1 MIWQKNKKL
10 VKSYKLHYNK
20 YRDMCMQYTKKER
33 NLKTMEENKKR
44 YPISM
49 WAKLT
54 RVVYDT
60 PEIPNCYKEE
70 FIDIVGGKV
79 AAYRNQK
86 FHHRYKP
93 QELPVD
99 VKGKHCSHMDNYHTI
114 LNKSDEDLKPI
125 LADIYNCMKMK
136 WFNEPMGG

>member
-1 MIWQKNKKL
+1 
-10 VKSYKLHYNK
+10 
-20 YRDMCMQYTKKER
+20 
-33 NLKTMEENKKR
+33 MEEQKKR

-114 LNKSDEDLKPI
+114 LNKSDEDLRLI

>member
-1 MIWQKNKKL
+1 M
-10 VKSYKLHYNK
+10 
-20 YRDMCMQYTKKER
+20 KEQ
-33 NLKTMEENKKR
+33 KKR

-49 WAKLT
+49 WEKLT
-54 RVVYDT
+54 RVVYNT
-60 PEIPNCYKEE
+60 PDIPMCYKDQ

-99 VKGKHCSHMDNYHTI
+99 VRGVHCSMMDNYHTI
-114 LNKSDEDLKPI
+114 LNQSDEDLSPI
-125 LADIYNCMKMK
+125 LADIYNSMNTK
-136 WFNEPMGG
+136 WFCEPSGV